1 MKKPITILF
10 AVLFIAAAI
19 YIPVFIHSPRGAET
33 AFLLH
38 RAAFDRAAASA
49 LASRSG
55 DGVKRPAGVNNI
67 AVWSNPYGEGE
78 YVDFE
83 MGASGFASQTS
94 YWGVTFSRNG
104 PVGFQGEA
112 LEAGLDGWYWEE
124 PDGDNWSRVTRLAE
138 NWYLYEMHF

>member
-1 MKKPITILF
+1 MKKSINILL
-10 AVLFIAAAI
+10 AVLLVAVAVCA
-19 YIPVFIHSPRGAET
+19 PVFFNSPRGAET
-33 AFLLH
+33 VFFLH

-55 DGVKRPAGVNNI
+55 DGVKRPAGVNSI
-67 AVWSNPYGEGE
+67 AVRPNPYGEGE

-112 LEAGLDGWYWEE
+112 LEAGLDGWHWEE
-124 PDGDNWSRVTRLAE
+124 PGGDNWSRVTRLAE